1 MARMDV
7 LKRFSSELNKCDFK
21 QKRSD
26 ERRDGMRKEER
37 EARERESVCV
47 CVRERVC
54 VCVRRRRVPINFLSI
69 EVT

>member
-37 EARERESVCV
+37 GERESVSV
-47 CVRERVC
+47 CEKEREGVY
-54 VCVRRRRVPINFLSI
+54 V
-69 EVT
+69 

>member
-7 LKRFSSELNKCDFK
+7 LKRFSSEINKCDFK

-37 EARERESVCV
+37 GERERVYVCVCVRESVCV
-47 CVRERVC
+47 CERECVC
-54 VCVRRRRVPINFLSI
+54 VCDGGEFQ
-69 EVT
+69 